1 MFPPKKKTQ
10 SSTPKLASMNVGRF
24 SGYDR
29 KKEPSVP
36 KVKSQTRREA
46 SQANKELNKQLGI
59 QSTRQVRQEA
69 RQKDRAYKKDVKE
82 IQKANAPKK
91 QRGID
96 LGLGGRGPK
105 KNMDKGASKW
115 ANKPGKMH
123 KSCKNVV
130 RFGRK

>member
-10 SSTPKLASMNVGRF
+10 SSTTKLASMNVGRF
-24 SGYDR
+24 SGYDK

-46 SQANKELNKQLGI
+46 NQANKELNKQLGI
-59 QSTRQVRQEA
+59 QSAREVRQES
-69 RQKDRAYKKDVKE
+69 RQKNRADKKATRE

-96 LGLGGRGPK
+96 LGGGSPK
-105 KNMDKGASKW
+105 KNMDQGASRW

-123 KSCKNVV
+123 KSCKSVV
-130 RFGRK
+130 RSGRK

>member
-46 SQANKELNKQLGI
+46 NQANKELNKQLGI
-59 QSTRQVRQEA
+59 QSARQVRQES

-96 LGLGGRGPK
+96 LSIFDKKAPK
-105 KNMDKGASKW
+105 G
-115 ANKPGKMH
+115 KPTPYKAPRVKH
-123 KSCKNVV
+123 SRSCKNVI
-130 RFGRK
+130 RMGK